1 MRSSNH
7 YNLNLVEGSDLV
19 NPLVQDVPNY
29 EAIDEQMYD
38 NAIASI
44 GLATELKSGTVHAL
58 TRINP
63 DAPMFRF
70 VATSRYDEGD
80 TFTVDGIQVSGL
92 LTDGTTLSD
101 GAYAINANVLCCL
114 VGSVLTLFTV
124 PGAIQTAQNALKLG
138 GELPAYYGKAIDVQ
152 TALTTAN
159 AAGTLATNLSGQLT
173 NLIESTL
180 TAGSTDLTITD
191 SRILT
196 TSIIDVYYWADG
208 GVETPAISYAS
219 ITVNNGSIFLTFDAL
234 ETNLRV
240 GIRVM

>member
-29 EAIDEQMYD
+29 EAIDNQMYD
-38 NAIASI
+38 NAVASI

-58 TRINP
+58 TRNNP

-124 PGAIQTAQNALKLG
+124 PGAIATAQNSLKLG
-138 GELPAYYGKAIDVQ
+138 GQLPSYYGKDSDVQ
-152 TALTTAN
+152 SALTTAN
-159 AAGTLATNLSGQLT
+159 AAGLLANNLNTKL
-173 NLIESTL
+173 
-180 TAGSTDLTITD
+180 TDLPQGVLNIGE
-191 SRILT
+191 T
-196 TSIIDVYYWADG
+196 TVNINDINIRENGLIDVYVSKYGLAPTDIVVG
-208 GVETPAISYAS
+208 
-219 ITVNNGSIFLTFDAL
+219 NGSCTLTFTAQS
-234 ETNLRV
+234 ETIYVKVRC
-240 GIRVM
+240 I